1 MKKRVH
7 GRKLSRT
14 KNQRQALFR
23 GLISS
28 LFRGGE
34 ILTTLPK
41 AKAIKPE
48 AEKLITKAIQGT
60 LADRRQIHRTL
71 GNNFL
76 VNRLTDSIAPL
87 FRGRKGGY
95 LRIIKAGTRKGD
107 GAEMAKVAFTEDISL
122 RIMPKP
128 ESQPKEEPKPV
139 KETVKK
145 TVKKRTK
152 NVKSD

>member
-1 MKKRVH
+1 MKKRVF

-28 LFRGGE
+28 LFEKGE
-34 ILTTLPK
+34 ILTTLSK

-60 LADRRQIHRTL
+60 LTDRRQIHRTL

-95 LRIIKAGTRKGD
+95 LRIIKAGVRKGD
-107 GAEMAKVAFTEDISL
+107 GAEMAKVAFTEDISR
-122 RIMPKP
+122 RIVPEPK
-128 ESQPKEEPKPV
+128 SQPKETLPTEKPA
-139 KETVKK
+139 
-145 TVKKRTK
+145 KKRVK

>member
-1 MKKRVH
+1 MKKRVF

-28 LFRGGE
+28 LLEKGE
-34 ILTTLPK
+34 ILTTLSK

-60 LADRRQIHRTL
+60 LTDRRQIHQTL

-95 LRIIKAGTRKGD
+95 LRIIKAGARKGD
-107 GAEMAKVAFTEDISL
+107 GAEMAKVAFTEDISR
-122 RIMPKP
+122 RIMPEPK
-128 ESQPKEEPKPV
+128 SQPKETLPTEKPA
-139 KETVKK
+139 
-145 TVKKRTK
+145 KKRTK

>member
-1 MKKRVH
+1 MKKRVY

-34 ILTTLPK
+34 ILTTLAK

-48 AEKLITKAIQGT
+48 AEKLITKAIGGT

-71 GNNFL
+71 VNNFL

-95 LRIIKAGTRKGD
+95 LRIIKVGAREGD
-107 GAEMAKVAFTEDISL
+107 GAEMAKLAFVEDISR
-122 RIMPKP
+122 RIMPEPK
-128 ESQPKEEPKPV
+128 SQPQETLPTKEPA
-139 KETVKK
+139 KEK
-145 TVKKRTK
+145 TK